1 MKDIDGLDD
10 GTFRQL
16 EEEAFRLCRAMKPE
30 DVANMVAFLSNEELA
45 EFRRSMSRDPRFDD
59 LDHFI
64 VYLVILGS
72 LARSKRDQKPEIAS
86 KIDSKRD
93 VTGDL
98 PGNIPRMPPDLL
110 AGIDNPSD
118 NNLRKW
124 VSTLTL
130 GQQRWMRDML
140 NKEKIRRCGEEEF
153 LRAEQARAGCQECSR
168 LRDVLASEFNPN
180 NMTNLIQH
188 MRSHDE
194 TAS

>member
-1 MKDIDGLDD
+1 MKDIDGLNNE
-10 GTFRQL
+10 TFRQL

-30 DVANMVAFLSNEELA
+30 DVTNMVVFFSNKELA
-45 EFRRSMSRDPRFDD
+45 EFRRLMSRDPRFDN

-86 KIDSKRD
+86 KGSSKQD
-93 VTGDL
+93 KTGDL
-98 PGNIPRMPPDLL
+98 PGSIPRMPPDLSVW
-110 AGIDNPSD
+110 IDNPSD
-118 NNLRKW
+118 NNPRKW
-124 VSTLTL
+124 ASALTP

-153 LRAEQARAGCQECSR
+153 LRAEQARADCQECSR